1 MKAGE
6 LQRTMSLLWFLRG
19 HVIVTLHS
27 QIKWRLVRIVM
38 FIPSFPP
45 VSKDRY

>member
-6 LQRTMSLLWFLRG
+6 LQRIMSLLWFLRR
-19 HVIVTLHS
+19 HVIMTLHS
-27 QIKWRLVRIVM
+27 QIEWRLVRVVM
-38 FIPSFPP
+38 FTPSFPP

>member
-6 LQRTMSLLWFLRG
+6 LQRTMSLLWFLHG
-19 HVIVTLHS
+19 HVIMILHS

-38 FIPSFPP
+38 FISSFPP